1 MQLCVGQVAR
11 AEQFWPRDVEI
22 DRIWNTIE
30 SGGHI
35 LIAAPR
41 RVGKTSVMYK
51 IYDEPRE
58 GYVVAFVDVE
68 SADNEHEFW
77 HKLFN
82 TLTSETF
89 ISQTQRYGAK
99 FMTAFREL
107 VGKVKKIS
115 TSGVEFGDGKT
126 LDYAAAFEKFVTEL
140 QIDKKLIIM
149 VDEFAQAVEN
159 IIKYQSKEEAESFLR
174 TARSLRQNPKILEKV
189 TFIYA
194 GSIGLEGVAARIGAT
209 KSINDLNSIKIPP
222 LANENA
228 FAFTCALSEGMTVDE
243 GVIRNFLDK
252 IEWLIPFYIQL
263 ILQEA
268 KAINKESLTNET
280 IDRAIAAALQHK
292 NHFEHWKSKLKEAFD
307 PTGYNFAKEIL
318 NVISDKHTIRSSAIA
333 NLTAKHDLDQDIAK
347 EIVHTLIYDGYI
359 NNNDDPKIYRFNSPI
374 LRMWWYNNVAN

>member
-11 AEQFWPRDVEI
+11 AEQFWPRDAEI
-22 DRIWNTIE
+22 NRIWDSVE
-30 SGGHI
+30 AGGHI

-51 IYDEPRE
+51 MYDEPRE

-89 ISQTQRYGAK
+89 IGQTHRYTAK
-99 FMTAFREL
+99 LAASLREL
-107 VGKVKKIS
+107 AGNIRKVS
-115 TSGVEFGDGKT
+115 SSGIEFGDGKT
-126 LDYAAAFEKFVTEL
+126 LDYAAAFEKFVTDL

-159 IIKYQSKEEAESFLR
+159 IIKYQSKEQAESFLR

-194 GSIGLEGVAARIGAT
+194 GSIGLESVVARIGAT
-209 KSINDLNSIKIPP
+209 KSINDLNSIKVPP
-222 LANENA
+222 LGFEDA
-228 FAFTCALSEGMTVDE
+228 FAFSRALCKEREADDE
-243 GVIRNFLDK
+243 GIAYLLEK

-263 ILQEA
+263 IIQETNRA
-268 KAINKESLTNET
+268 TLTEES

-292 NHFEHWKSKLKEAFD
+292 NHFEHWKSKLKEAFE
-307 PTGYNFAKEIL
+307 PSGYNFAKEIL
-318 NVISDKHTIRSSAIA
+318 NVISDKHTIKSSAIN
-333 NLTAKHDLDQDIAK
+333 NLMAKHDLDHDIAK
-347 EIVHTLIYDGYI
+347 EIVHTLVYDGYI

-374 LRMWWYNNVAN
+374 LRMWWYSNVAN

>member
-11 AEQFWPRDVEI
+11 AEQFWPRDAEI
-22 DRIWNTIE
+22 NRIWDSVE
-30 SGGHI
+30 AGGHI

-51 IYDEPRE
+51 MYDEPRE

-89 ISQTQRYGAK
+89 IGQTHRYTAK
-99 FMTAFREL
+99 LAASLREL
-107 VGKVKKIS
+107 AGNIRKVS
-115 TSGVEFGDGKT
+115 SSGIEFGDGKT
-126 LDYAAAFEKFVTEL
+126 LDYAAAFEKFVTDL

-159 IIKYQSKEEAESFLR
+159 IIKYQSKEQAESFLR

-194 GSIGLEGVAARIGAT
+194 GSIGLESVVARIGAT
-209 KSINDLNSIKIPP
+209 KSINDLNSIKVPP
-222 LANENA
+222 LGFEDA
-228 FAFTCALSEGMTVDE
+228 FAFSRALCKEREADDE
-243 GVIRNFLDK
+243 GIAYLLEK

-263 ILQEA
+263 IIQETNRA
-268 KAINKESLTNET
+268 TLTEES

-292 NHFEHWKSKLKEAFD
+292 NHFEHWKSKLKEAFE
-307 PTGYNFAKEIL
+307 PSGYNFAKEVL
-318 NVISDKHTIRSSAIA
+318 NVISNKHTIKSSAIH
-333 NLTAKHDLDQDIAK
+333 NLIAKHDLDHDIAK
-347 EIVHTLIYDGYI
+347 EIVHTLVYDGYI

-374 LRMWWYNNVAN
+374 LRMWWYSNVAN

>member
-11 AEQFWPRDVEI
+11 AEQFWPRDTEI
-22 DRIWNTIE
+22 NRIWDTIE

-89 ISQTQRYGAK
+89 IGQTHRYTAK
-99 FMTAFREL
+99 FTASLREL
-107 VGKVKKIS
+107 AGKVKKVS
-115 TSGVEFGDGKT
+115 TSGIEFGDGKT

-140 QIDKKLIIM
+140 QIDRKLIIM

-159 IIKYQSKEEAESFLR
+159 IIKYQSKEQAESFLR

-194 GSIGLEGVAARIGAT
+194 GSIGLESVVARIGAT

-222 LANENA
+222 LVFEDA
-228 FAFTCALSEGMTVDE
+228 FAFARALCKEIEADDKAITYLLE
-243 GVIRNFLDK
+243 K

-263 ILQEA
+263 IIQETN
-268 KAINKESLTNET
+268 KVMLSRESVDGAIT
-280 IDRAIAAALQHK
+280 AALQHK
-292 NHFEHWKSKLKEAFD
+292 NHFEHWKSKLKEAFE
-307 PTGYNFAKEIL
+307 PSGYNFAKEVL
-318 NVISDKHTIRSSAIA
+318 NIISDKQTIKSSAIT
-333 NLTAKHDLDQDIAK
+333 NLISKHNLDHDIAK
-347 EIVHTLIYDGYI
+347 EIVHTLVYDGYI
-359 NNNDDPKIYRFNSPI
+359 NNNDDPKTYRFNSPI
-374 LRMWWYNNVAN
+374 LRMWWYSNVAN

>member
-11 AEQFWPRDVEI
+11 AEQFWPRDSEI
-22 DRIWNTIE
+22 NRIWDSVE

-89 ISQTQRYGAK
+89 ISQTHRYTAK
-99 FMTAFREL
+99 LAASLREL
-107 VGKVKKIS
+107 AGKVRKVS
-115 TSGVEFGDGKT
+115 TSGIEFGDGET

-194 GSIGLEGVAARIGAT
+194 GSIGLESVVARIGAT

-222 LANENA
+222 LAYED
-228 FAFTCALSEGMTVDE
+228 ALSFTRALCKEREIDDGTIAYLLE
-243 GVIRNFLDK
+243 K

-263 ILQEA
+263 IIQEA
-268 KAINKESLTNET
+268 NKEILTSDT
-280 IDRAIAAALQHK
+280 IDSAITAALQHK
-292 NHFEHWKSKLKEAFD
+292 NHFEHWKSKLKEAFE
-307 PTGYNFAKEIL
+307 PTGYNFAKEVL
-318 NVISDKHTIRSSAIA
+318 NLISDKHTIKSSAIS
-333 NLTAKHDLDQDIAK
+333 NLIAKHDLDHDIAK
-347 EIVHTLIYDGYI
+347 EILHTLVYDGYI
-359 NNNDDPKIYRFNSPI
+359 NNNDDPKTYRFNSPI

>member
-11 AEQFWPRDVEI
+11 AEQFWARDTEI
-22 DRIWNTIE
+22 NRIWDSVD

-51 IYDEPRE
+51 MYDEPRD

-89 ISQTQRYGAK
+89 ISQTHRYAAK
-99 FMTAFREL
+99 LAASLREL
-107 VGKVKKIS
+107 AGKVKKVS
-115 TSGVEFGDGKT
+115 TSGIEFGDGET

-159 IIKYQSKEEAESFLR
+159 IIKYQSKEQAESFLR

-194 GSIGLEGVAARIGAT
+194 GSIGLESVVARIGAT

-222 LANENA
+222 LVFEDA
-228 FAFTCALSEGMTVDE
+228 FVFTRALCKEIESDDE
-243 GVIRNFLDK
+243 AIIYLLEK

-263 ILQEA
+263 VLQEA
-268 KAINKESLTNET
+268 KAISKESLTNEN
-280 IDRAIAAALQHK
+280 IDRAITAALQHK
-292 NHFEHWKSKLKEAFD
+292 NHFEHWKSKLKEAFE

-318 NVISDKHTIRSSAIA
+318 NVMSDKHTIKSSAVT
-333 NLTAKHDLDQDIAK
+333 NLISKHNLDHDIAK
-347 EIVHTLIYDGYI
+347 EIVHTLVYDGYI
-359 NNNDDPKIYRFNSPI
+359 NNNDDPKTYRFNSPI

>member
-11 AEQFWPRDVEI
+11 AGQFWPRDAEI
-22 DRIWNTIE
+22 NRIWDSVE
-30 SGGHI
+30 AGGHI

-51 IYDEPRE
+51 MYDEPRE

-89 ISQTQRYGAK
+89 IGQTHRYTAK
-99 FMTAFREL
+99 LAASLREL
-107 VGKVKKIS
+107 AGNIRKVS
-115 TSGVEFGDGKT
+115 SSGIEFGDGKT
-126 LDYAAAFEKFVTEL
+126 LDYAAAFEKFVTDL

-159 IIKYQSKEEAESFLR
+159 IIKYQSKEQAESFLR

-194 GSIGLEGVAARIGAT
+194 GSIGLESVVARIGAT

-222 LANENA
+222 LAFEDA
-228 FAFTCALSEGMTVDE
+228 FAFSRALCNEREADDE
-243 GVIRNFLDK
+243 GIAYLLEK

-263 ILQEA
+263 IIQETNRA
-268 KAINKESLTNET
+268 TLTEES

-292 NHFEHWKSKLKEAFD
+292 NHFEHWKSKLKEAFE
-307 PTGYNFAKEIL
+307 PSGYNFAKEVL
-318 NVISDKHTIRSSAIA
+318 NVISDKHTIKSSAIN
-333 NLTAKHDLDQDIAK
+333 NLMAKHDLDHDIAK
-347 EIVHTLIYDGYI
+347 EIVHTLEYDGYI

-374 LRMWWYNNVAN
+374 LRMWWYSNVAN

>member
-11 AEQFWPRDVEI
+11 AEQFWPRDAEI

-89 ISQTQRYGAK
+89 ISQTYRYTAK
-99 FMTAFREL
+99 LATSLREL
-107 VGKVKKIS
+107 AGKVKKVS
-115 TSGVEFGDGKT
+115 TSGIEFGDGET

-189 TFIYA
+189 TFLYA

-222 LANENA
+222 LLNEDA
-228 FAFTCALSEGMTVDE
+228 FAFTCALSEGMRVDDD
-243 GVIRNFLDK
+243 VIHNLLDK

-268 KAINKESLTNET
+268 KAINKESLTNEN
-280 IDRAIAAALQHK
+280 IDCAITAALQHK
-292 NHFEHWKSKLKEAFD
+292 NHFEHWKSKLKEAFE

-318 NVISDKHTIRSSAIA
+318 NVISDKYTITSSAIT
-333 NLTAKHDLDQDIAK
+333 NLTAKHDLDHDIAK
-347 EIVHTLIYDGYI
+347 EIVHTLVYDGYI

>member
-11 AEQFWPRDVEI
+11 AEQFWPRDTEI
-22 DRIWNTIE
+22 NRIWNTIE

-58 GYVVAFVDVE
+58 GYAVAFVDVE

-89 ISQTQRYGAK
+89 ISQTHRYTAK
-99 FMTAFREL
+99 LATSLREL
-107 VGKVKKIS
+107 AGKIRKVS
-115 TSGVEFGDGKT
+115 TSGIEFGDGAT

-159 IIKYQSKEEAESFLR
+159 IIKYQSKEQAESFLR

-189 TFIYA
+189 TFLYA

-222 LANENA
+222 LLREDAS
-228 FAFTCALSEGMTVDE
+228 AFTYALSEGMRVE
-243 GVIRNFLDK
+243 GDVIRNLLDK

-268 KAINKESLTNET
+268 KAIDKEALTNEN
-280 IDRAIAAALQHK
+280 IDRAITAALQHK
-292 NHFEHWKSKLKEAFD
+292 NHFEHWKSKLKEAFE
-307 PTGYNFAKEIL
+307 PTGYNFAKEVL
-318 NVISDKHTIRSSAIA
+318 NIISDKHTIKSSAIS
-333 NLTAKHDLDQDIAK
+333 NLISKHDLDHDIAK
-347 EIVHTLIYDGYI
+347 EIVHTLVYDGYI
-359 NNNDDPKIYRFNSPI
+359 NNNDDPKVYRFNSPI

>member
-11 AEQFWPRDVEI
+11 AEQFWPRDAEI
-22 DRIWNTIE
+22 NRIWDSVE
-30 SGGHI
+30 AGGHI

-51 IYDEPRE
+51 MYDEPHE

-89 ISQTQRYGAK
+89 IGQTHRYTAK
-99 FMTAFREL
+99 LAASLREL
-107 VGKVKKIS
+107 AGNIRKVS
-115 TSGVEFGDGKT
+115 SSGIEFGDGKT
-126 LDYAAAFEKFVTEL
+126 LDYAAAFEKFVTDL

-159 IIKYQSKEEAESFLR
+159 IIKYQSKEQAESFLR

-194 GSIGLEGVAARIGAT
+194 GSIGLESVVARIGAT

-222 LANENA
+222 LAFEDA
-228 FAFTCALSEGMTVDE
+228 FAFSRALCKEREADDE
-243 GVIRNFLDK
+243 GIAYLLEK

-263 ILQEA
+263 IIQETNRA
-268 KAINKESLTNET
+268 TLTEES

-292 NHFEHWKSKLKEAFD
+292 NHFEHWKSKLKEAFE
-307 PTGYNFAKEIL
+307 PSGYNFAKEIL
-318 NVISDKHTIRSSAIA
+318 NVISDKHTIKSSAIH
-333 NLTAKHDLDQDIAK
+333 NLIAKHDLDHDIAK
-347 EIVHTLIYDGYI
+347 EIIHALVYDGYI

-374 LRMWWYNNVAN
+374 LRMWWYSNVAN